1 MLCGFP
7 GGALRSLR
15 SFSDVGFVTCTHC
28 LSSSPFPFHI
38 SHRLCTMPSRS
49 SEPRSRQKSCV
60 ACAEGKRRCNR
71 QTPQCS
77 RCVGRGV
84 KCTYV
89 NGSSTKKHQKSL
101 VADVQPTKSGFY
113 DNSNDILSL
122 WSPDSDFLI
131 ENLSATAPWHTGSPS
146 LQDTPSLFP
155 AIFFPETAAPDKW
168 SITQSLRCVKSF
180 PRIFAQSRRTL
191 FIHQR
196 LYDTYLPNAIQDAF
210 TVSAAYCTRTPETE
224 DMSLRVLEAKTASLV
239 QQVHQTT
246 SLEEL
251 LASVQALILFHI
263 IQLFDGDIR
272 QRSIAERNMDTLRTW
287 TTRLQVQAQGLS
299 HASSWQEWIFAE
311 SIRRTVIFSALIDS
325 LYSSLKDG
333 YCRNAKALSMLPFT
347 SRSELWDLTTS
358 AAWLTESS
366 QSGSEIVLYG
376 DFSMAW
382 ENGRVV
388 GGLDYFQKLL
398 LIPCVGE
405 RYKDVLE
412 LESVS

>member
-1 MLCGFP
+1 
-7 GGALRSLR
+7 
-15 SFSDVGFVTCTHC
+15 
-28 LSSSPFPFHI
+28 
-38 SHRLCTMPSRS
+38 MPPRS
-49 SEPRSRQKSCV
+49 SETRSRQKSCV
-60 ACAEGKRRCNR
+60 SCAEGKRRCDR

-77 RCVGRGV
+77 RCVGRGLE
-84 KCTYV
+84 CTYV
-89 NGSSTKKHQKSL
+89 KGSSAKQRQKSL
-101 VADVQPTKSGFY
+101 VADVQPIGSESY
-113 DNSNDILSL
+113 NNLDDILSL
-122 WSPDSDFLI
+122 WSSNSDSLI
-131 ENLSATAPWHTGSPS
+131 DNSSVTTSWHTGSPS
-146 LQDTPSLFP
+146 FLDTPSLFP
-155 AIFFPETAAPDKW
+155 AIFFPERVVPDKW

-180 PRIFAQSRRTL
+180 PQIFARSRQTP

-210 TVSAAYCTRTPETE
+210 TVSAAYCTRTAETE
-224 DMSLRVLEAKTASLV
+224 DMSLRVLEAKAASLV

-251 LASVQALILFHI
+251 LASVQALMLFHI

-287 TTRLQVQAQGLS
+287 TTRLRVQAEDLG

-311 SIRRTVIFSALIDS
+311 SIRRTVIFSALIYS

-333 YCRNAKALSMLPFT
+333 YCSNAKLLSMLPFT
-347 SRSELWDLTTS
+347 SNSGLWDLTTS
-358 AAWLTESS
+358 AAWFTESS
-366 QSGSEIVLYG
+366 QSGSEAVLYG

-382 ENGRVV
+382 ENGRVL
-388 GGLDYFQKLL
+388 GQLDHFQKLL

-412 LESVS
+412 LENVS